1 MVKIVDRLD
10 FSRKNFAKESFSF
23 INTITESR
31 AFRSRQDIGNHSAQ
45 EIGNIIYSYILG
57 LVLMHSEYRYKK
69 MSQQYASRTSSYN
82 NFDFFRS
89 NGTDLYLLIHSI
101 LGSGSIVQF
110 KNDESSKQYIER
122 LQRNITSIKEILDL
136 LQQDKLPDLTRVL
149 MRIERELKINDSD
162 LKKVRRFTVDY
173 DKLKQKER
181 KNIVIKIE
189 QYLRN
194 SVPKSELYS
203 ILFDMAKER
212 QLTNRV
218 VTQKKLSKSVGVGA
232 KK

>member
-1 MVKIVDRLD
+1 
-10 FSRKNFAKESFSF
+10 
-23 INTITESR
+23 
-31 AFRSRQDIGNHSAQ
+31 
-45 EIGNIIYSYILG
+45 
-57 LVLMHSEYRYKK
+57 
-69 MSQQYASRTSSYN
+69 
-82 NFDFFRS
+82 
-89 NGTDLYLLIHSI
+89 LIHSI

>member
-1 MVKIVDRLD
+1 
-10 FSRKNFAKESFSF
+10 
-23 INTITESR
+23 
-31 AFRSRQDIGNHSAQ
+31 
-45 EIGNIIYSYILG
+45 
-57 LVLMHSEYRYKK
+57 
-69 MSQQYASRTSSYN
+69 
-82 NFDFFRS
+82 
-89 NGTDLYLLIHSI
+89 LLIHSI